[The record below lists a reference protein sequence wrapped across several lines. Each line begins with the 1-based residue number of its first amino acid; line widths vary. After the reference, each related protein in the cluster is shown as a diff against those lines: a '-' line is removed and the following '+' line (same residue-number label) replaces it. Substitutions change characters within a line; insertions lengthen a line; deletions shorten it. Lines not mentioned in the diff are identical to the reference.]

1 MVSTRVLDVM
11 EAGGSLPS
19 HGIAYTR
26 QDCGKLFDQVWP
38 IPSLFQLLDD
48 ANYDVIIDTVRVDF
62 VVR

>member
-1 MVSTRVLDVM
+1 M
-11 EAGGSLPS
+11 EAEDSLPS

-38 IPSLFQLLDD
+38 IPSLLQLLDD
-48 ANYDVIIDTVRVDF
+48 ANYDVIIDTVRIDF